1 MAIVTIQS
9 TTINDPAGTGGKLD
23 LSVKYW
29 KILGVLLS
37 KKVALINATVQN
49 RDQVDAGTAIY
60 FAAQRNITQNYL
72 KGVGANDTTT
82 ARNIQVTLDKAKEIN
97 FEIETLDL
105 KRLGAKLE
113 NNSVTVGDELVGQ
126 WIDAKAKAVEVYLL
140 AKLLQLG
147 VNTAVDNGITNL
159 TLPATPSVNDYRQNV
174 WLPIVNTLANLKAL
188 VSDELIG
195 TDEEDFYLW
204 VSPRFKN
211 SILLATTNLGSDIST
226 KALIDGSITEIG
238 GIKCVE
244 ATFLGNSYPAST
256 TYPYGRAL
264 DKQESFDFT
273 SCDAVLIHKEALAFP
288 FNRGQENVFV
298 LQGNGNIKNFHK
310 FLVNTDGGIA
320 LRKELVK
327 GFKTV
332 NSGALNTYI
341 TTSALGNFVTGTGAP
356 APSANVI
363 EQRVALLNTNYI
375 MGSATI
381 SAITTTTATATGK
394 TPITGTV
401 SLTFTTSAT

>member
-9 TTINDPAGTGGKLD
+9 TTINDPSGTGGKLD

-29 KILGVLLS
+29 KILGILLS

-60 FAAQRNITQNYL
+60 FATQRNITQNYL
-72 KGVGANDTTT
+72 KGTGANDTTT
-82 ARNIQVTLDKAKEIN
+82 ARNIQVTLDKPKEIN

-113 NNSVTVGDELVGQ
+113 NNSVNIGDELVSQ

-188 VSDELIG
+188 VSDEIIG

-273 SCDAVLIHKEALAFP
+273 GCDAVLIHKEALAFP

-310 FLVNTDGGIA
+310 FLVNTDGGKA
-320 LRKELVK
+320 LRTELVK

-341 TTSALGNFVTGTGAP
+341 TTASLGNFVTGTGAP
-356 APSANVI
+356 APTANVI

-401 SLTFTTSAT
+401 DLTFTTSAT

>member
-9 TTINDPAGTGGKLD
+9 TTINDTAGTGGKLD

-72 KGVGANDTTT
+72 KGTGTNDTTS

-159 TLPATPSVNDYRQNV
+159 QLPATPSVNDYRQNV

-273 SCDAVLIHKEALAFP
+273 GCDAVLIHKEALAFP

-310 FLVNTDGGIA
+310 FLVNTNGGVA

-341 TTSALGNFVTGTGAP
+341 TTSVLGNFVTGTGAP

-381 SAITTTTATATGK
+381 GTITTTTATATGK
-394 TPITGTV
+394 TPITGSV
-401 SLTFTTSAT
+401 NLTFTTSAT